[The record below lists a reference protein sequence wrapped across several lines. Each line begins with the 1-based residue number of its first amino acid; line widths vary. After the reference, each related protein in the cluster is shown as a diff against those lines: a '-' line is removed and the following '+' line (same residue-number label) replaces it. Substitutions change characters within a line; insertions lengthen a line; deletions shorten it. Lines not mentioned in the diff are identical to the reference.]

1 MPIHTTT
8 PIRGGTYLHPLLP
21 ESPVTAAFPN
31 VRELQSSGCFSSL
44 LFYDDRC
51 PDFCIRRSNYFLGA
65 DAGWS
70 EKGSGDRLLVLQLVL
85 QGTLVYTMDG
95 SDRKCMSE
103 GQFNLLSAPS
113 ISKINW
119 FDPANSHV
127 ETLDI
132 HFSPVYLLG
141 LNEDFPALIR
151 WMNKKD
157 VASTFSPVSGAL
169 TPIMV
174 RILQG
179 ILDCSY
185 TGDLRR
191 TYLQSKTAVL
201 LLLALEQ
208 LISRPTEQ
216 ASGGIALRKY
226 DLEKLY
232 EARDFLLH
240 NIENPPTLKQLALKV
255 GLNEFKLK
263 KGYKQVFGTTIFG
276 DFNKVRMEEAKHYLL
291 ETEKTISDISLLAGY
306 DDPPNFIRAF
316 KHYFGTSPNRYRKEH
331 LSSNGNPKL

>member
-1 MPIHTTT
+1 
-8 PIRGGTYLHPLLP
+8 
-21 ESPVTAAFPN
+21 
-31 VRELQSSGCFSSL
+31 
-44 LFYDDRC
+44 
-51 PDFCIRRSNYFLGA
+51 
-65 DAGWS
+65 
-70 EKGSGDRLLVLQLVL
+70 
-85 QGTLVYTMDG
+85 
-95 SDRKCMSE
+95 MSE
-103 GQFNLLSAPS
+103 GQFNLLAAPS

-132 HFSPVYLLG
+132 HFSPSYLQGLG
-141 LNEDFPALIR
+141 EDFPELMR
-151 WMNKKD
+151 WMNKKEL
-157 VASTFSPVSGAL
+157 ASTFSPMSATL

-174 RILQG
+174 RMLQG
-179 ILDCSY
+179 IIDCPY
-185 TGDLRR
+185 TDDLRR

-201 LLLALEQ
+201 LLLSLEQ
-208 LISRPTEQ
+208 LVSHPAKQ
-216 ASGGIALRKY
+216 PSSDIALRKY

-232 EARDFLLH
+232 EAREFLLH
-240 NIENPPTLKQLALKV
+240 NIENPPTLKQLAHKV

-291 ETEKTISDISLLAGY
+291 ETDKSISDISLLAGY

-331 LSSNGNPKL
+331 ISNNGNQNI